1 MLRSSR
7 MWFAPMVVG
16 VALLAG
22 TAAAAPPRPTVHWSP
37 CNRDLGS
44 PFECGIVNVPLDHAN
59 PGLATIQIAMV
70 RLPATDPSRRIGS
83 LFVNPG
89 GPGGSGVDFVLGV
102 GPFLYTDELRA
113 RFDIVGFDPR
123 GVIRSTPL
131 RCFGSDR
138 QWWGAPFAFPMTP
151 AEEDLWRAT
160 DLYLVD
166 ACDQRATRILDHM
179 STADVARDLDLL
191 RQAVGDDQLTYAG
204 YSYGTYLGVTY
215 ANLFPGKVRAVVV
228 DGVIDPIAWS
238 TGTGDGAT
246 IPFTTRIRSDAGAQ
260 STLDEFFRLCDL
272 GGAACPF
279 APDSSDRFATMAAFF
294 RAGNRVIV
302 TLPNGTQ
309 RPFFYARLINTALG
323 AMYDPYSWPGFANV
337 LASIE
342 EAVNGAMAAPA
353 ASDAGAALQAFWED
367 VGLVSKRGAPRYQ
380 NFVEGFPGVGCA
392 DSDNPTDWRRWIDVA
407 EEAEA
412 DYGYFGRVWTWA
424 SSTCSDWPAQQG
436 SRYTGPFTA
445 ATANPVLVAT
455 TRHDPAT
462 RYEGAVAVNA
472 LLPGSRLLTLNGWG
486 HCTFFFS
493 AEADRAVADYL
504 VNKTLP
510 PPGATYDPD
519 YVPFQAALRATA
531 AATPASGH
539 AARRNVTPILV
550 PDFIRTEAR

>member
-1 MLRSSR
+1 
-7 MWFAPMVVG
+7 
-16 VALLAG
+16 
-22 TAAAAPPRPTVHWSP
+22 
-37 CNRDLGS
+37 
-44 PFECGIVNVPLDHAN
+44 
-59 PGLATIQIAMV
+59 
-70 RLPATDPSRRIGS
+70 
-83 LFVNPG
+83 
-89 GPGGSGVDFVLGV
+89 
-102 GPFLYTDELRA
+102 
-113 RFDIVGFDPR
+113 
-123 GVIRSTPL
+123 
-131 RCFGSDR
+131 
-138 QWWGAPFAFPMTP
+138 
-151 AEEDLWRAT
+151 
-160 DLYLVD
+160 
-166 ACDQRATRILDHM
+166 
-179 STADVARDLDLL
+179 
-191 RQAVGDDQLTYAG
+191 
-204 YSYGTYLGVTY
+204 
-215 ANLFPGKVRAVVV
+215 
-228 DGVIDPIAWS
+228 
-238 TGTGDGAT
+238 
-246 IPFTTRIRSDAGAQ
+246 
-260 STLDEFFRLCDL
+260 
-272 GGAACPF
+272 
-279 APDSSDRFATMAAFF
+279 
-294 RAGNRVIV
+294 
-302 TLPNGTQ
+302 
-309 RPFFYARLINTALG
+309 
-323 AMYDPYSWPGFANV
+323 
-337 LASIE
+337 
-342 EAVNGAMAAPA
+342 MAAPA

-380 NFVEGFPGVGCA
+380 NFFEGFPGVGCA

-424 SSTCSDWPAQQG
+424 SSTCSDWPAQQE